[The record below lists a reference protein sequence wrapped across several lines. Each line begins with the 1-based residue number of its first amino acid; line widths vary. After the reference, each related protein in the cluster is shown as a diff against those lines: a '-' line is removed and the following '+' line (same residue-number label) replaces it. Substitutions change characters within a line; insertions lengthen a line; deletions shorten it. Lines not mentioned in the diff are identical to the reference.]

1 MWTPWT
7 DGSNTPMPVQCLEF
21 CPASARPPFLRLAHA
36 WSLCFEGEG
45 LILPETKPQT
55 HTYGPMVIMFL
66 KKWKPM
72 KDLDVESVC
81 FWLKSEEV
89 VSIQNAHPTEHFA
102 ESSVCSLSKSSRNL
116 LMMRKTMS
124 MSMTVWQDDRRT
136 GWCWWWWHYY

>member
-1 MWTPWT
+1 
-7 DGSNTPMPVQCLEF
+7 
-21 CPASARPPFLRLAHA
+21 
-36 WSLCFEGEG
+36 
-45 LILPETKPQT
+45 
-55 HTYGPMVIMFL
+55 
-66 KKWKPM
+66 M

-124 MSMTVWQDDRRT
+124 MSMTVWQYDRMIGGQDDADDDDIIISI
-136 GWCWWWWHYY
+136 Y